1 MTTITTKYPFV
12 GNIDTRQGGRNVNE
26 DNAGYVDTPLG
37 LLLVVCDGMGG
48 GPGGRIAST
57 IIVENILN
65 LLSEVAEHTPR
76 KDALGFAIEKANDI
90 LYAKAKETSE
100 LQGMGT
106 TIAAVLMNE
115 ESAVIAHVGDSRIY
129 QLRKGSIVFRSD
141 DHSVVANLVRQKKIT
156 EEEARYHPQSNVIT
170 RALGIR
176 PSVDVEFNEVPFLR
190 GDRFVICTDG
200 VWGSMP
206 QEELVESLS
215 RVMGIGELV
224 STLADEIDK
233 IGQDAG
239 GGHDNLTLAIIDAP
253 FNSTMK
259 KIKQSKKNSTAGCG
273 KASID
278 LFREKWMAWIS
289 LTIVFIGIFLL
300 LLILYNARCSE
311 NKYSS
316 LPQIGE
322 TGTTVKNPQPIANSK
337 RGVAEKTPQVPY
349 QNSRLPHRGTGAFN
363 NGQLKI
369 VDLVKRIINNLDS
382 LKKVPEKEGKKK
394 NGENAKKNFIRKYIK
409 PKVDSMKSIAVNKD
423 KEIND
428 IWKMLDDSK
437 AFQCDKKGLSTKEGN
452 GYVDKIKEKV
462 EGLLK

>member
-26 DNAGYVDTPLG
+26 DNAGYADTPLG

-48 GPGGRIAST
+48 GPGGRTAST

-90 LYAKAKETSE
+90 LYAKANDTPE
-100 LQGMGT
+100 LKGMGT
-106 TIAAVLMNE
+106 TIAAVLINE

-129 QLRKGSIVFRSD
+129 QLRKGSIAFRSD

-156 EEEARYHPQSNVIT
+156 EEEARHHPQSNVIT

-176 PSVDVEFNEVPFLR
+176 PSVDVEFNEVSFLR

-215 RVMGIGELV
+215 RVMGIGELA
-224 STLADEIDK
+224 STLADEIDE

-239 GGHDNLTLAIIDAP
+239 GGHDNLTLAIIDAS
-253 FNSTMK
+253 FNSTVK
-259 KIKQSKKNSTAGCG
+259 KLKWNKKKSTADYG
-273 KASID
+273 KASIG
-278 LFREKWMAWIS
+278 LFREKWKVWIS
-289 LTIVFIGIFLL
+289 LTIVSIGIFLL
-300 LLILYNARCSE
+300 LFILYYGHCSE
-311 NKYSS
+311 NKCLSR
-316 LPQIGE
+316 PQIGE
-322 TGTTVKNPQPIANSK
+322 IGTTVKNPRPITNGK

-349 QNSRLPHRGTGAFN
+349 QNQGLSHKGTDAFN
-363 NGQLKI
+363 NNQLKI
-369 VDLVKRIINNLDS
+369 VDLVKRIIENLDS
-382 LKKVPEKEGKKK
+382 LKKVPKKEGKKK
-394 NGENAKKNFIRKYIK
+394 NGENAKKNFIKKYIK
-409 PKVDSMKSIAVNKD
+409 PKVDRMKSIAVNKD

-428 IWKMLDDSK
+428 IRKMLDDGK

-452 GYVDKIKEKV
+452 GFVDKIKEKV